1 MARLKISLKSKEDYN
16 ITQKTSTGWFFFIV
30 LRSLMIKT
38 QHYHFL
44 NCLHNQ
50 VGRGE
55 LSRSS
60 NKRHLMHAPPCI
72 WEQVSEQIFFL
83 VVRPKISLK
92 SKEDYNIT
100 QKTSTGWFFLL
111 FSDL

>member
-1 MARLKISLKSKEDYN
+1 
-16 ITQKTSTGWFFFIV
+16 
-30 LRSLMIKT
+30 MIKT

-44 NCLHNQ
+44 TCLHNR
-50 VGRGE
+50 GGGGGGGGGE
-55 LSRSS
+55 LPRSS

-72 WEQVSEQIFFL
+72 LGTSIRADFFL
-83 VVRPKISLK
+83 VAKLKISLK

-111 FSDL
+111 FLDL